1 MNHHNSDSVYDSLPH
16 YLKGQSRE
24 ELHLLYIAHFPT
36 SWSTKER
43 KMRLATAAFAAAIM
57 VASVHAFQP
66 SLQRK
71 NVVGMP
77 SQTSSLLYSSAV
89 EPDTTPCS
97 TPDNMIIPVDVTAK
111 ALRSAIVTNANG
123 EMVSLGEQMGKGASI
138 VVFLRHLG

>member
-1 MNHHNSDSVYDSLPH
+1 M
-16 YLKGQSRE
+16 
-24 ELHLLYIAHFPT
+24 
-36 SWSTKER
+36 

-57 VASVHAFQP
+57 VNSVQAFQP

-71 NVVGMP
+71 NVVMMP
-77 SQTSSLLYSSAV
+77 FQKSSLLYSSTI
-89 EPDTTPCS
+89 EPETTPCS

-111 ALRSAIVTNANG
+111 ALRSAMVTNANG